1 MTHIVYGKSGAL
13 NDVIDYSAAKMRQ
26 KEFDILAGQLYR
38 RVAEYYKVQDCTSP
52 YTVLLGDYNLNLGA
66 YPAVPAVACFDAKG
80 RPVDESRAKAYIY
93 TYQTDASTIKRDTP
107 EYANNYDHFSFD
119 ERTRRI
125 VRMDSIHSIDLVNKY
140 TKSEDVT
147 QEQRFDRYRK
157 EISDHLPIMMEVD
170 L

>member
-1 MTHIVYGKSGAL
+1 MHEWLLQYGYLSMFLLAFLASTALPLASEWLLVALVIKGLNPTLLLVCAVSG
-13 NDVIDYSAAKMRQ
+13 NY
-26 KEFDILAGQLYR
+26 
-38 RVAEYYKVQDCTSP
+38 
-52 YTVLLGDYNLNLGA
+52 LGA
-66 YPAVPAVACFDAKG
+66 CTTYCIGYYGSDFAIRKILKI
-80 RPVDESRAKAYIY
+80 RDESRAKAYIY